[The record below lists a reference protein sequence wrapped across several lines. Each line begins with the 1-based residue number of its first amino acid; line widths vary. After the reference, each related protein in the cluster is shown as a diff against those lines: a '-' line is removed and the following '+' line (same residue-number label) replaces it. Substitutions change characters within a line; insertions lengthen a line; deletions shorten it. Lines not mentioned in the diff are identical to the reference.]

1 MAASVSTT
9 SLRHFGREPTRAS
22 SDAPFIA
29 ADRGLD
35 VRVFG
40 LAAVRRRGRT
50 GCSVKR
56 GPERR
61 ERTFVHMSFIAC
73 VLRFVKFAPA
83 RSGANNHIRRGLVV
97 RTKPTEILQS
107 EGDQLAR
114 PSSARTGG
122 RSSKVTL
129 TKQTARNCLARRE
142 NGSSHFAAIGRS
154 TAVMWQYEKLPRRA
168 GLRGSIRGNPLPAH
182 SASGGRV
189 AAGRRTAQAQV
200 FGQYRRGQYRRGLGH
215 RRLPPRRLELGDRT
229 ALKSSTET
237 FDRTEPTNA

>member
-9 SLRHFGREPTRAS
+9 SIRHFGREPTWAS
-22 SDAPFIA
+22 PDASFITA
-29 ADRGLD
+29 VGRLD
-35 VRVFG
+35 VRVLG
-40 LAAVRRRGRT
+40 LAVVRRTGRT
-50 GCSVKR
+50 GCAVER
-56 GPERR
+56 GQERR
-61 ERTFVHMSFIAC
+61 QRTFVHMSFLAR

-142 NGSSHFAAIGRS
+142 NGFSHLAAIGRS
-154 TAVMWQYEKLPRRA
+154 TAVMWQYKKRPRRA
-168 GLRGSIRGNPLPAH
+168 GLRGSIRGNPLPAR

-200 FGQYRRGQYRRGLGH
+200 FGQYRGGQYCGGLGH
-215 RRLPPRRLELGDRT
+215 RRLPPRRFELGDRT